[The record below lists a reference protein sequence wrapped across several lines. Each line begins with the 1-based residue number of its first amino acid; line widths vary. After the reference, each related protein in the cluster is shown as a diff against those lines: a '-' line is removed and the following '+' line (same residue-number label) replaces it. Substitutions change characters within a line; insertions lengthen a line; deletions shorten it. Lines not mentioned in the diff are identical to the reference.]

1 MDDKKNYQFQIIDFD
16 SDDVPI
22 DDGGKEFVITFYG
35 KTHDQSNI
43 SCNIIGYK
51 PFFYLRVPD
60 NWSISKTRLFLKTI
74 TFYS

>member
-43 SCNIIGYK
+43 SCNIIG
-51 PFFYLRVPD
+51 
-60 NWSISKTRLFLKTI
+60 
-74 TFYS
+74 